1 MEIAKSGGIML
12 FIIDRI
18 VSRTKGKKWMN
29 KNWVEKRTLEDIFDI
44 LARRKIEV
52 YVHFDFDEPWGT
64 FDEDLAEFAAIGLVE
79 VESVLAQKPR
89 ENDESAITLEE
100 SVRICLTEKGKKIIE
115 NSTLSIRE
123 HQKIIEEVIDGI
135 ALNKN

>member
-18 VSRTKGKKWMN
+18 VSRKKGRKWMN

-44 LARRKIEV
+44 LAKRKIEV
-52 YVHFDFDEPWGT
+52 YVHFDFDEPWRT
-64 FDEDLAEFAAIGLVE
+64 FDDDLAEFAAIGLVE
-79 VESVLAQKPR
+79 VESVLVQKPDKD
-89 ENDESAITLEE
+89 NIPAITLEE
-100 SVRICLTEKGKKIIE
+100 SVRICLTKQGKKIIE

-123 HQKIIEEVIDGI
+123 HQKIIEEVISGI
-135 ALNKN
+135 APNKN